1 MPPLLLLGLVAMF
14 LVARNAQS
22 IPKAAKGTTAR
33 GISPDVALAINPT
46 GFPVPSVGVGDFVK
60 LIFLSGRD
68 REHMWVRVTST
79 GAGNGPHVGILSNE
93 PKVPSLRRSLQYGQ
107 PITFSSDNVEVRVRA
122 GDFMKGAQFGLKM
135 G

>member
-1 MPPLLLLGLVAMF
+1 MTHHKSERVGGRFTAPPALLALLTEASLDA
-14 LVARNAQS
+14 LA
-22 IPKAAKGTTAR
+22 
-33 GISPDVALAINPT
+33 ALAIDRA